1 MPNSGEIAR
10 IQITDLWKPEDED
23 DAIQRAIFFAHSLNG
38 HLRQNLLRMID
49 RCDAGEF
56 GTEARPEIEEL
67 AFDEAVK
74 EITSSLIYLVGFDQG
89 GTHAPQ
95 WLNDFLFASQEEA
108 DSICPEPPAVEV
120 IERRWAMTAD
130 EMIGD
135 IEKSVSSTLRIADF
149 PEVRSWLREFLQFT
163 HQYTN
168 ELLALC
174 LSQPIEALNK
184 HLQMYTE

>member
-1 MPNSGEIAR
+1 MPNSGEIAK

-23 DAIQRAIFFAHSLNG
+23 AAIQRAIFFAHSLNG

-49 RCDAGEF
+49 RCEAGEF
-56 GTEARPEIEEL
+56 GNEVHPEVEEL
-67 AFDEAVK
+67 SFDEAIK
-74 EITSSLIYLVGFDQG
+74 EIMSSLIYLVGFDQG
-89 GTHAPQ
+89 GTSAPE

-120 IERRWAMTAD
+120 IERRFAMNAEQMLD
-130 EMIGD
+130 D
-135 IEKSVSSTLRIADF
+135 IENAVSQTLGIAEFSD
-149 PEVRSWLREFLQFT
+149 VKKWLREFLQFSQ
-163 HQYTN
+163 HYAN

-184 HLQMYTE
+184 HMQMYAE